1 MNCKNEKLIGEAI
14 KLSEKML
21 SMAENGTV
29 ACEDDSC
36 LLIFGVIRD
45 CSYKIR
51 RTIREEHIMKSISCE
66 HAELLS

>member
-1 MNCKNEKLIGEAI
+1 
-14 KLSEKML
+14 
-21 SMAENGTV
+21 V

-51 RTIREEHIMKSISCE
+51 RTIREEHIIKSISCE